1 MTTSAQLGVARQS
14 VQLKIN
20 QTKTKVQN
28 LENLVSGGA
37 SWNQID
43 SDWNTVNNELTS
55 QFSELDNLQKQNA
68 GLNGDPGQTRVTTL
82 ITKNKVEVT
91 TMTST
96 MNGIQTQAFSNTQ
109 KTAVRENITKDSSG
123 TIVNSEKIYTRET
136 ARYTTPSIDDS
147 EIIKTIEGEAPELS
161 LFLPSSVKSTNA
173 RTTALSG
180 GNNEQLGDLK
190 GSGSSST
197 VGGGAPVKKIGQ
209 TQTTAVSSST
219 GSAVTPLSGD
229 NNNSGSSN
237 NVQVAPGDDA
247 LSANRNNTGDAIN
260 ADGVEGRTAVAAEFE
275 KPIVAQPNPLLGL
288 ASQTYSASIYMMN
301 QDEYIKFLYTDRKTL
316 PTRQLI
322 LQSGGAKPEQRNK
335 FFDLDFYIEDIEF
348 ESIMGTQGA
357 MSPHNVAKLSF
368 KIMEPQGITFLER
381 LANAITEHER
391 MPDVNVYSQTFLMV
405 IRFYGYDE
413 FGNLVT
419 KRDLPQGEIET
430 TSDSDALV
438 EKFIPFQFSDITYR
452 INNQAVMYDV
462 KCTTPQMQVGYST
475 ARATI
480 PFNFQL
486 SASSVKK
493 LLNGNSELVPLVPI
507 VTSSAAGGPP
517 NQNIVT
523 EETTTV
529 AQQRAGKHGLVDRVV
544 TSGLADALNKHQKEL
559 VKIDAQKVADEYII
573 LIEDVPGMI
582 DAKMRKQGKV
592 DKAKAPM
599 QRSGNPNE
607 QRNMEKN
614 FLDKETKEYS
624 ISAGTQ
630 IVQLI
635 DQIMKNSTYI
645 TAQQTIAFDE
655 VTNKEIVNKPVKTVQ
670 WYRVTQTAVPTTY
683 DSKRNDYAYQ
693 ITYRISRYQINTPRS
708 PYFPP
713 ATYRGAHKIYN
724 YWFTGLNTEVINFEI
739 QANSNYLTMIGNDGK
754 TEEQPTGSGARY
766 AEKRFFQ
773 SSPDE
778 STQGGKGN
786 STRPAAQLAGRLY
799 APVDVARSTIE
810 IVGDPDFIQQS
821 EVFYSTPN
829 LTAFEPD
836 GSVNS
841 ASGEVLY
848 EVRFNRVTDYDMT
861 TGETPVNANN
871 SDSKITGEKNLAQF
885 AEVYCTQSVVNYFK
899 EGKFTQRLMG
909 TIRNFDIAT
918 DSPKQ
923 KQVEKNV
930 VEDPGLDAFGGAG
943 ESVRPSKNVIPPGAR
958 SSNRQFQPTAGQDP
972 RAGNFK
978 TAETINGSKTNT
990 QKKEPYSSALVNN
1003 ETTTRIA
1010 KLPDST
1016 VNYTDGADVT
1026 PGEAEWTPPGGF
1038 PKTPPVQPKPGSNT
1052 VSDDAGTKTSPM
1064 QESLFAKRRR
1074 EARARSEAA
1083 QARGAK
1089 STGFQGGGT
1098 NASSAFK

>member
-14 VQLKIN
+14 VQLRIN
-20 QTKTKVQN
+20 QTKPKVRN
-28 LENLVSGGA
+28 LENLASGGA

-43 SDWNTVNNELTS
+43 SGWGQLNTELNS
-55 QFSELDNLQKQNA
+55 QLSELDNLQKQNA

-91 TMTST
+91 TMQTT
-96 MNGIQTQAFSNTQ
+96 MNGIQKQAFSNTQ

-123 TIVNSEKIYTRET
+123 TIVSNEQIYTRDT
-136 ARYTTPSIDDS
+136 ARYTTPSIDDN
-147 EIIKTIEGEAPELS
+147 EIIKQIEGEATKLAPVLDS
-161 LFLPSSVKSTNA
+161 FNKPTNA

-180 GNNEQLGDLK
+180 GNNQELGDLK
-190 GSGSSST
+190 GSGSTAT
-197 VGGGAPVKKIGQ
+197 VGGGSAVKKVGQ
-209 TQTTAVSSST
+209 TQTTPISSST

-229 NNNSGSSN
+229 NNNSGGSN

-247 LSANRNNTGDAIN
+247 LSANRNSTGESVN

-316 PTRQLI
+316 PTQQLI

-507 VTSSAAGGPP
+507 VTSSSAGGPP

-713 ATYRGAHKIYN
+713 AMYRGAHKIYN

-958 SSNRQFQPTAGQDP
+958 SSRQFQPNAGSDP

>member
-1 MTTSAQLGVARQS
+1 MLHGIKLTVVG
-14 VQLKIN
+14 I
-20 QTKTKVQN
+20 
-28 LENLVSGGA
+28 
-37 SWNQID
+37 
-43 SDWNTVNNELTS
+43 TVNSELNS
-55 QFSELDNLQKQNA
+55 QLSELDNLQKQNA

-91 TMTST
+91 TMQTT
-96 MNGIQTQAFSNTQ
+96 MNGVRTTAFKNTQ
-109 KTAVRENITKDSSG
+109 VTAVRENITKDSSG
-123 TIVNSEKIYTRET
+123 
-136 ARYTTPSIDDS
+136 
-147 EIIKTIEGEAPELS
+147 EIIKTEQIGSVETARFSTPVAGDNKIFASRVGS
-161 LFLPSSVKSTNA
+161 LEEVFPVLESMNKPTNA

-180 GNNEQLGDLK
+180 GNNQELGDLK
-190 GSGSSST
+190 GSGSTAT
-197 VGGGAPVKKIGQ
+197 VGGGSAVKKVGQ

-229 NNNSGSSN
+229 NNNSGGSN

-247 LSANRNNTGDAIN
+247 LSANRNSTGESVN

-316 PTRQLI
+316 PTQQLI

-462 KCTTPQMQVGYST
+462 TCTTPQMQVGYST

-507 VTSSAAGGPP
+507 VTAASNGGPP
-517 NQNIVT
+517 NQNLT
-523 EETTTV
+523 EQTTTV

-573 LIEDVPGMI
+573 LIEDVPGLI

-592 DKAKAPM
+592 DKTKAPM
-599 QRSGNPNE
+599 QMSSSPND

-614 FLDKETKEYS
+614 FLDKETKEFS

-655 VTNKEIVNKPVKTVQ
+655 ITNKEIVNKPVKTVQ
-670 WYRVTQTAVPTTY
+670 WYRITQTAVPTTY

-713 ATYRGAHKIYN
+713 AMYRGAHKIYN

-754 TEEQPTGSGARY
+754 TEEQATGSGARY

-799 APVDVARSTIE
+799 APVDVANSTIE

-899 EGKFTQRLMG
+899 EGKFTQRLRG
-909 TIRNFDIAT
+909 TIRDFDIAT

-958 SSNRQFQPTAGQDP
+958 SSRQFQPNAGSDP

-1003 ETTTRIA
+1003 ETTARIA
-1010 KLPDST
+1010 KLPDAT